1 MDTSIL
7 SEPILPWA
15 IALAVGFPLLMV
27 ALGELSALGR
37 RRGWPAAGVVSGVR
51 VLVVPTLAL
60 ILFLRYILGLPAD
73 NTVVQLVKTVL
84 WIAVLYQGLSFVNHV
99 LFGAAPEGS
108 WQAQVP
114 SLVRDLVRFAVV
126 GIGAAFIYSEVWG
139 KEIGTAWAALGLGSV
154 VIGLALQEPLGNT
167 VSGLILLAERPL
179 AVGDWITVDGV
190 TGRVVEINWR
200 SVRLQTTSLEL
211 KIVPNSQL
219 YKGSFSNLSRP
230 TLERAGGVELSFAY
244 EVPPNRVKAVM
255 MEVLRSVPTILP
267 SPGPSVA
274 AVARTENAMLYLL
287 EYNVARQEDLFRTK
301 DMLLTRAW
309 YAAQRNGLLIPGQSM
324 CDGSDIG
331 PLDAMR
337 AHPLLQPSEAL
348 AERIAEHVTVLRYGA
363 GETLVAEGGPLAG
376 LYVVLD
382 GLVSLS
388 LHDRAGVAIEIARVA
403 ADDFF
408 GESTLV
414 AGQPSDVAAVAL
426 EDTQVLVIE
435 PAALQLL
442 LEASPRLVRAMG
454 HVLESRR
461 TLMQGLR
468 RTPSLLALGRTA

>member
-7 SEPILPWA
+7 SEPILPWT

-60 ILFLRYILGLPAD
+60 ILFLRYILGLPED

-99 LFGAAPEGS
+99 LFGSAPEGS
-108 WQAQVP
+108 WQARVP

-211 KIVPNSQL
+211 KIVPNSAL

-244 EVPPNRVKAVM
+244 EVPPNRG
-255 MEVLRSVPTILP
+255 RCWS
-267 SPGPSVA
+267 SPPPPC
-274 AVARTENAMLYLL
+274 NCCW
-287 EYNVARQEDLFRTK
+287 K
-301 DMLLTRAW
+301 
-309 YAAQRNGLLIPGQSM
+309 
-324 CDGSDIG
+324 
-331 PLDAMR
+331 
-337 AHPLLQPSEAL
+337 
-348 AERIAEHVTVLRYGA
+348 
-363 GETLVAEGGPLAG
+363 
-376 LYVVLD
+376 
-382 GLVSLS
+382 
-388 LHDRAGVAIEIARVA
+388 
-403 ADDFF
+403 
-408 GESTLV
+408 
-414 AGQPSDVAAVAL
+414 
-426 EDTQVLVIE
+426 
-435 PAALQLL
+435 
-442 LEASPRLVRAMG
+442 
-454 HVLESRR
+454 
-461 TLMQGLR
+461 LR
-468 RTPSLLALGRTA
+468 RGWCGRWGMCWKAAARSCRGSGERRRWWPSATPPEPWRHPRPLSSCLTQPFGPRRLRHQSPDESGSASRPTQQP